1 MGRIH
6 PTLFGWD
13 TDAEIS
19 KATFGITPKV
29 HKEIKG
35 IKSQNLRDSMTPL
48 ELVFT
53 MLGEVSTKEI
63 TVTQNAQGFGKNLD
77 AAKDGGE
84 IAGNARKE
92 LEKKTGKKVVS
103 EKNYLSI
110 VNKSSPNKLLPEE

>member
-1 MGRIH
+1 
-6 PTLFGWD
+6 
-13 TDAEIS
+13 
-19 KATFGITPKV
+19 
-29 HKEIKG
+29 
-35 IKSQNLRDSMTPL
+35 MTPL